1 MGIDR
6 YSEDHATW
14 SFFIVLQYLYMKS
27 VSSSLVY
34 QYFLKDGLKEF
45 LTLPFWWYTSG
56 LKNTLVWFSK
66 SLQSSIRFF
75 GLDVWIKNLF
85 VPMYGETAITGRLI
99 SFFVRLFMIVFR
111 GIGVIV
117 SFVFLILMV
126 AFYLLFLPVSV
137 LGFFYQLIGM
147 F

>member
-1 MGIDR
+1 
-6 YSEDHATW
+6 
-14 SFFIVLQYLYMKS
+14 MKS
-27 VSSSLVY
+27 VSSTLLY
-34 QYFLKDGLKEF
+34 QHFIKDGVFEFLK
-45 LTLPFWWYTSG
+45 LPFWWYSSG

-85 VPMYGETAITGRLI
+85 VPMYGENSVSGRLI

-117 SFVFLILMV
+117 SFIFLIV
-126 AFYLLFLPVSV
+126 AVVFYLFIFPVFV
-137 LGFFYQLIGM
+137 IGLIYHFIGM
-147 F
+147 FG